1 MLSNYGKRYRVCIYM
16 AKRASLVAE
25 ILLERGKILLN
36 ITGLTCLNVNTDKQ
50 VGLVPGRKVILIE
63 AVARY
68 F

>member
-1 MLSNYGKRYRVCIYM
+1 M